1 MTRAEGANVTGHYL
15 SAFKIYLSSE
25 VKETPANHLKTV
37 TFGLCSGPTCGR
49 FRTLLWLAWRGARSY
64 LLAKSASP
72 RGSFG
77 PGVRCLE
84 HRGSTISNS
93 ELRPVVSPKPHR
105 LNSLHLPGSP
115 ADTRVVVAMSG
126 GVDSSVVAALL
137 KREGYDVVGITLQL
151 YDHGTAVGR
160 KGACCAGQ
168 DIHDARR
175 VAEGLHVP
183 HYVLDY
189 ETRFAE
195 AVMGEFADS
204 YLAGETPVPC
214 VSCNQKIKF
223 KDLLRTAADLGAQA
237 LATGHYVKSRPGLSG
252 FDLYR
257 ARDAERDQSYF
268 LFATT
273 REQLNFLRFPLGG
286 LEKEETRGLAR
297 EFGLVTADKSDSQDI
312 CFVPTGRYTQ
322 IIERLRPGAAEA
334 GDIVHVDGRVLGRHS
349 GIINYT
355 IGQRRGIGVA
365 AAEPLYVVKLDASR
379 REVVVG
385 PREWL
390 RTRHINLR
398 DVNWLGDEALAAVP
412 PHGKEVLARIRSSGA
427 LQPATLRVGAA
438 GVTVELADGE
448 EGVSPGQACVL
459 YAADGGGERLL
470 GGGWIRSAG
479 ATRRMDEAAARSTA
493 AATGGEALAAGPR

>member
-1 MTRAEGANVTGHYL
+1 MV
-15 SAFKIYLSSE
+15 SS
-25 VKETPANHLKTV
+25 KPA
-37 TFGLCSGPTCGR
+37 
-49 FRTLLWLAWRGARSY
+49 
-64 LLAKSASP
+64 
-72 RGSFG
+72 
-77 PGVRCLE
+77 
-84 HRGSTISNS
+84 
-93 ELRPVVSPKPHR
+93 R

-151 YDHGTAVGR
+151 YDHGKAVGR

-175 VAEGLHVP
+175 VAEALRIP

-223 KDLLRTAADLGAQA
+223 KDLLQTAEELGAEA
-237 LATGHYVKSRPGLSG
+237 LATGHYVKSRPGPSG

-273 REQLNFLRFPLGG
+273 REQLNFLRFPLGD
-286 LEKEETRGLAR
+286 LEKEETRKLAR
-297 EFGLVTADKSDSQDI
+297 EFGLVTAEKSDSQDI

-334 GDIVHVDGRVLGRHS
+334 GDIVHVDGRVLGRHR

-365 AAEPLYVVKLDASR
+365 AAEPLYVVKLDATR

-385 PREWL
+385 PREL
-390 RTRHINLR
+390 VAH
-398 DVNWLGDEALAAVP
+398 P
-412 PHGKEVLARIRSSGA
+412 PHQLAGRELARR
-427 LQPATLRVGAA
+427 
-438 GVTVELADGE
+438 
-448 EGVSPGQACVL
+448 
-459 YAADGGGERLL
+459 
-470 GGGWIRSAG
+470 
-479 ATRRMDEAAARSTA
+479 
-493 AATGGEALAAGPR
+493 